1 MVQVLTFNLTG
12 HATHIDK
19 EQMVQGY
26 IYMGKINLEQ
36 SQVAASTN
44 YDGEDFIN
52 SIK

>member
-1 MVQVLTFNLTG
+1 MAQSY
-12 HATHIDK
+12 
-19 EQMVQGY
+19 M
-26 IYMGKINLEQ
+26 YMGKINMEQ